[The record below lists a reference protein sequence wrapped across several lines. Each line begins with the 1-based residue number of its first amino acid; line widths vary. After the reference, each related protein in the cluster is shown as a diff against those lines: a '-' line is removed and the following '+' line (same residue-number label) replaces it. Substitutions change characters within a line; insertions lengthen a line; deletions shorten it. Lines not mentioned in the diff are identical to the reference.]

1 MEYILQHDISSS
13 RYYIPLNIIQIMLWD
28 FPMPPPE
35 RLRWRHCPKCLPLR
49 AAPGVENSTLN
60 LQNVLYLRWKLST
73 IVQLSLLTEF
83 LFSNISHS
91 NIIMALL
98 LSTLEEQVVQDVPQ
112 WFQLFNLIELFF
124 LPTICLKIKDL

>member
-13 RYYIPLNIIQIMLWD
+13 RYYIPQNIIQIMLWD

-112 WFQLFNLIELFF
+112 WLQLFNLIGLFF
-124 LPTICLKIKDL
+124 CPLFALKLRI